1 MGPRRLVII
10 KGGVVNCA
18 KCYWGFKE
26 QLLVGAKDWRPTGLA
41 TWSCLD
47 TSGGD
52 VSAEWRVGSRLK
64 GMTRTLHGKG
74 LKVAGRD
81 DFFRNFALGE
91 TAKTVV
97 ARGACGCQED
107 GRFCNEAA
115 GLGTGPVR
123 KGRLIAAHRERVVNK
138 FPERERSNGVACI
151 GLRRVISGM
160 GDVWPEA

>member
-10 KGGVVNCA
+10 KGGVPNATGGSRNNC
-18 KCYWGFKE
+18 WLGS
-26 QLLVGAKDWRPTGLA
+26 KDWRPTGLA

-52 VSAEWRVGSRLK
+52 VSAEWRVGSWLK
-64 GMTRTLHGKG
+64 VMTRTLHGEG

-81 DFFRNFALGE
+81 YFFRRFALGE
-91 TAKTVV
+91 TGKTVV
-97 ARGACGCQED
+97 TGGACGCQGD

-123 KGRLIAAHRERVVNK
+123 KGRLIA
-138 FPERERSNGVACI
+138 
-151 GLRRVISGM
+151 
-160 GDVWPEA
+160 